1 MRNTFVA
8 TALMLGTATPAMA
21 QSDTIKI
28 AYIEPLS
35 GGGASVGDGGL
46 KHFQFFAEQINA
58 SGGINGKKIE
68 ILSARQQNQP
78 AREPCAGA
86 EGHRPR
92 CSILD
97 PGQRLVS
104 RLGTDGVRS
113 QEQ

>member
-8 TALMLGTATPAMA
+8 TALMLGTVTPAMA

-68 ILSARQQNQP
+68 ILPLDNKTNPQESLVQAQKAMMPLYSVHAKPDFSRQFL
-78 AREPCAGA
+78 RMTRFI
-86 EGHRPR
+86 RP
-92 CSILD
+92 
-97 PGQRLVS
+97 
-104 RLGTDGVRS
+104 
-113 QEQ
+113 